1 MVFLQERRSRVREVG
16 VVVFVRRA
24 SCATFWWRPGFVL
37 ACACVLACAGCSSE
51 REALPAPAPIS
62 TATVAPP
69 FSNPI
74 YQPPAITAGDWPEFR
89 HDDQRTGNNPLQQAI
104 TRANVASLAPK
115 WIFATGGVFASAVVV
130 EGNVYVA
137 DLGGRIFSLNES
149 NGGLQWTY
157 ALGASNAF
165 IATPAFANGML
176 YDGTVSGRFYAVNA
190 ATGQQL
196 WEYPVTN
203 PNGSFQGSP
212 LVAEG
217 AVFEGQTD
225 FIENAA
231 HCIRRDQLLAYNPSS
246 AGVLSTLTLTPR
258 GSSGASVWSSP
269 VLDLGGY
276 MYLAT
281 GNSCSSVSSP
291 YADSIVRV
299 DPAEMEVMWSTHGPP
314 DAHDLDFGAT
324 PVFVNSMIVDGAKD
338 GNVYAMD
345 AASGRLLWKTAA
357 GVSDGVIIGSLAT
370 DGTHIFVPYVDG
382 ATGGAVVALGLD
394 GSVAWTLDTAN
405 DYNGFGVLSAP
416 AVSQGLVFVAYK
428 QADCSNGM
436 CFGISALDANTGQ
449 VLWRYATQH
458 AIYAGPTVVTGG
470 VLVGE
475 FDGTS
480 FYCFTPNGQ

>member
-1 MVFLQERRSRVREVG
+1 M
-16 VVVFVRRA
+16 
-24 SCATFWWRPGFVL
+24 
-37 ACACVLACAGCSSE
+37 
-51 REALPAPAPIS
+51 
-62 TATVAPP
+62 
-69 FSNPI
+69 
-74 YQPPAITAGDWPEFR
+74 
-89 HDDQRTGNNPLQQAI
+89 
-104 TRANVASLAPK
+104 
-115 WIFATGGVFASAVVV
+115 VV

-217 AVFEGQTD
+217 QAVFEGQTD

-231 HCIRRDQLLAYNPSS
+231 HCIRRDQLLADNPSS

-281 GNSCSSVSSP
+281 GNSCSSVEACTRIQS
-291 YADSIVRV
+291 
-299 DPAEMEVMWSTHGPP
+299 
-314 DAHDLDFGAT
+314 
-324 PVFVNSMIVDGAKD
+324 
-338 GNVYAMD
+338 
-345 AASGRLLWKTAA
+345 
-357 GVSDGVIIGSLAT
+357 
-370 DGTHIFVPYVDG
+370 
-382 ATGGAVVALGLD
+382 
-394 GSVAWTLDTAN
+394 
-405 DYNGFGVLSAP
+405 
-416 AVSQGLVFVAYK
+416 
-428 QADCSNGM
+428 
-436 CFGISALDANTGQ
+436 
-449 VLWRYATQH
+449 
-458 AIYAGPTVVTGG
+458 
-470 VLVGE
+470 
-475 FDGTS
+475 
-480 FYCFTPNGQ
+480 